1 MASLN
6 GSQIQDYISKNYPGL
21 SITPQFVQNVMNNS
35 QGGDPNFIDNAVR
48 QSPEYQQFQTNQAV
62 SNYQNAAGSALTTLQ
77 TQKGNLSQQ
86 YSDLL
91 KTVTGE
97 YQPLINSTTQ
107 TAQKELGQ
115 RGITPDS
122 TLYQQQV
129 QGALQPVYGA
139 EAANAQ
145 QIGQGSVADL
155 NTYATNIANLQAG
168 IGGTASQLPLQ
179 YGSLALSTQA
189 LPSQIALAQAQA
201 KYQAGVNP
209 TALSIAGLQYGEPF
223 NVGNGQVF
231 NPSTLKFLNNS
242 GGGATDTPQAI
253 RLALARMRAREQ
265 GKPSMAMMSHY
276 ITAS

>member
-1 MASLN
+1 MSSLN
-6 GSQIQDYISKNYPGL
+6 GSQIQDYLTKNYPGL
-21 SITPQFVQNVMNNS
+21 AITPQFVQNVMNNS
-35 QGGDPNFIDNAVR
+35 QGGDPNFIDNAVK

-62 SNYQNAAGSALTTLQ
+62 NNYQQAAGSAISTLQ

-155 NTYATNIANLQAG
+155 NTFANNIANLQAG
-168 IGGTASQLPLQ
+168 VGGTASQLPLQ

-189 LPSQIALAQAQA
+189 LPSQIALAQSQAGAA
-201 KYQAGVNP
+201 KYIP
-209 TALSIAGLQYGEPF
+209 IP
-223 NVGNGQVF
+223 NVGIYNTATGQIINQLGGQGF
-231 NPSTLKFLNNS
+231 SGPAINYTGNKIQFSNP
-242 GGGATDTPQAI
+242 
-253 RLALARMRAREQ
+253 
-265 GKPSMAMMSHY
+265 
-276 ITAS
+276 